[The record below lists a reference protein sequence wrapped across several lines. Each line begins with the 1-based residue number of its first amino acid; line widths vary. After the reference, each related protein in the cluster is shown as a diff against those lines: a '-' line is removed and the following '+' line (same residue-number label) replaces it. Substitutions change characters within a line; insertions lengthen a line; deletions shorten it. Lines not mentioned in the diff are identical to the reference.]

1 MSVCFVESLFTPIEG
16 WPLLPTTCHWRMS
29 YPSASTLLSWRVS
42 CFHTLHLFANRLQSR
57 PSDYLK
63 ITNVSYDMMVISLK
77 HPDKSFSCCAFS
89 SFLTRGTC
97 GCGWVTL
104 RSHRCSISIC
114 HISAPPHETGNMW
127 VFSLLCFSFRWWYQ
141 SESKLPGRGVGAQTS
156 FRISHAALPRRG
168 QQGVEWWVSPQRHT
182 RVIKVCFYWGS
193 SQPLKKSLKP
203 TIRRG

>member
-1 MSVCFVESLFTPIEG
+1 MNKVVFTPELQGCYVGSCYILLEVSFCCIRHKDTADSFLLKCNFKNGLIRMSVCFVESLFTPIEG

-97 GCGWVTL
+97 GCG
-104 RSHRCSISIC
+104 
-114 HISAPPHETGNMW
+114 
-127 VFSLLCFSFRWWYQ
+127 
-141 SESKLPGRGVGAQTS
+141 
-156 FRISHAALPRRG
+156 
-168 QQGVEWWVSPQRHT
+168 
-182 RVIKVCFYWGS
+182 
-193 SQPLKKSLKP
+193 
-203 TIRRG
+203 